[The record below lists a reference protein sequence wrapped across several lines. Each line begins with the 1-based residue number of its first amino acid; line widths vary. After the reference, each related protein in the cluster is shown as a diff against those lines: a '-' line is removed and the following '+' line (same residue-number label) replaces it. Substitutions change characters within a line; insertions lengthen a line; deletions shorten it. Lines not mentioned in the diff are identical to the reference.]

1 MWERRGGRTG
11 GSFLGLMEI
20 YGVLCFALYY
30 NAVRGRM
37 EKDHEMDSGQQGFLP
52 EIARNG
58 KHLAICYGIDS
69 NFERQFLPC
78 LIDMNEKS
86 TLPFR
91 STILKSEFHN

>member
-30 NAVRGRM
+30 NAVRGRV
-37 EKDHEMDSGQQGFLP
+37 EKDHEMDTGQQGFLP

-58 KHLAICYGIDS
+58 KHYILYHRVGQKDSCKKWKVEKIIC
-69 NFERQFLPC
+69 
-78 LIDMNEKS
+78 
-86 TLPFR
+86 TV
-91 STILKSEFHN
+91 